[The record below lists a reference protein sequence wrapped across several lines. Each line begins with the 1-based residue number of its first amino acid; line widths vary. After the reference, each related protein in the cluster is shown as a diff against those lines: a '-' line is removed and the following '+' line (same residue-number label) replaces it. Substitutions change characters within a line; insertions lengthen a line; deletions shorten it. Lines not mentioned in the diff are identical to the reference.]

1 MPGIHLLDKAVAE
14 LIAAGEVVERPAS
27 VIKELLENA
36 IDAGS
41 TQITVEIEKGGVTLM
56 RVTDNGC
63 GIAREDVETAFL
75 RHATSKISTG
85 ADLDQIF
92 TLGFRGEALAAVAA
106 VANVTM
112 VTKTAGAP
120 VGTHYTVSGGV
131 GGAVADAGCPN
142 GTSITVQDLFFN
154 TPARMKF
161 LKKDVTEGNAV
172 ATVVE
177 RLALSH
183 PEIAF
188 KLLRDGKAVLSTAG
202 DGKLLSAIYSVCGRQ
217 FAAGLMETGGEWNG
231 VRVSGYVSRPVS
243 CRPNRNSQYV
253 FLNGRFIKSATVSA
267 ALDQAYKHSAMVGK
281 FPAAV
286 LALSLPAS
294 MVDVNVHPAKTEV
307 RFSNEKL
314 IFDAVY
320 AASKNALLSKDER
333 PEFRAAPAVPTRL
346 PAQEYR
352 QLNLADKPG
361 EKKQI
366 EAFVAHIKAEAPH
379 KPDKPGGQ
387 IFRAADAAA
396 VLPKDVSVAFAPA
409 APPVN
414 QQAAPA
420 AVTPKGA
427 AAQPEIAQSSV
438 KAETQPEAPAPAVRY
453 IGEIFV
459 TYILAQLGE
468 EVYLID
474 KHAAHERILYNR
486 LKAQES
492 VQQQLLLEPEAV
504 ALSAADYGTILEN
517 TELAA
522 SAGFALEDFGS
533 GNILIRGLPACL
545 AKENPAQLLEELAD
559 QLRRKYTSQLER
571 LDHLYHTIACK
582 AAIKAGFLSDRLEL
596 ERLAQTVLRDK
607 EIMYCPHGRP
617 VAIKLTRTFIEKQ
630 FGRIQ

>member
-27 VIKELLENA
+27 VIKELLENS

-41 TQITVEIEKGGVTLM
+41 TQITVEIENGGVTLM

-75 RHATSKISTG
+75 RHATSKIATG
-85 ADLDQIF
+85 ADLEQIL

-112 VTKTAGAP
+112 VTKTADAP
-120 VGTHYTVSGGV
+120 VGTRYTISGGV
-131 GGAVADAGCPN
+131 GGALEDAGCPN
-142 GTSITVQDLFFN
+142 GTSLTVQDLFFN

-188 KLLRDGKAVLSTAG
+188 QLLRDRKTVLSTAG
-202 DGKLLSAIYSVCGRQ
+202 DGKLRSAIYSVCGRQ
-217 FAAGLMETGGEWNG
+217 FAASLMEASGEQNG
-231 VRVSGYVSRPVS
+231 VRVTGYISRPVS
-243 CRPNRNSQYV
+243 CRPNRNSQYI
-253 FLNGRFIKSATVSA
+253 FLNGRFIKSATVAA
-267 ALDQAYKHSAMVGK
+267 ALDQAYKHSTMVGK

-286 LALSLPAS
+286 LQLSLPAN

-320 AASKNALLSKDER
+320 TAVKNALLSKDER
-333 PEFRAAPAVPTRL
+333 PEFHIKSAPAAKMPV
-346 PAQEYR
+346 QEYR
-352 QLNLADKPG
+352 QLDFADKPG
-361 EKKQI
+361 AQKQI
-366 EAFVAHIKAEAPH
+366 EAFVEHIKTEAP
-379 KPDKPGGQ
+379 KPAEFTKGVV
-387 IFRAADAAA
+387 FRASDA
-396 VLPKDVSVAFAPA
+396 VPA
-409 APPVN
+409 A
-414 QQAAPA
+414 QIRQM
-420 AVTPKGA
+420 
-427 AAQPEIAQSSV
+427 
-438 KAETQPEAPAPAVRY
+438 APAPAAENFVYAQPAPAPPVAGAAAPEKAEPLPEQPEREPVIRY
-453 IGEIFV
+453 IGEIFA
-459 TYILAQLGE
+459 TYILAQRDE
-468 EVYLID
+468 DVYLID
-474 KHAAHERILYNR
+474 KHAAHERILYNQ
-486 LKAQES
+486 LKAHET

-504 ALSAADYGTILEN
+504 TLPAEDYGIILEN
-517 TELAA
+517 LPLAE

-533 GNILIRGLPACL
+533 GNILIRGLPACI
-545 AKENPAQLLEELAD
+545 AKEDPVQLLAELAD
-559 QLRRKYTSQLER
+559 NLRRKYTSAPER

-582 AAIKAGFLSDRLEL
+582 AAIKAGFLSDKLEL
-596 ERLAQTVLRDK
+596 ERLAQTVLQDK

>member
-27 VIKELLENA
+27 VIKELLENS

-41 TQITVEIEKGGVTLM
+41 TQITVEIENGGVTLM

-75 RHATSKISTG
+75 RHATSKIATG
-85 ADLDQIF
+85 ADLEQIL

-112 VTKTAGAP
+112 VTKTADAP
-120 VGTHYTVSGGV
+120 VGTRYTISGGV
-131 GGAVADAGCPN
+131 GGVLEDAGCPN
-142 GTSITVQDLFFN
+142 GTSLTVQDLFFN

-188 KLLRDGKAVLSTAG
+188 QLLRDRITVLSTAG
-202 DGKLLSAIYSVCGRQ
+202 DGKLRSAIYSVCGRQ
-217 FAAGLMETGGEWNG
+217 FAASLMEASGEQNG
-231 VRVSGYVSRPVS
+231 VRVTGYISRPVF
-243 CRPNRNSQYV
+243 CRPNRNSQYI
-253 FLNGRFIKSATVSA
+253 FLNGRFIKSATVAA
-267 ALDQAYKHSAMVGK
+267 ALDQAYKHSTMVGK

-286 LALSLPAS
+286 LQLSLPAN

-320 AASKNALLSKDER
+320 TAVKNALLTGDER
-333 PEFRAAPAVPTRL
+333 PEFHTKSAPAAKMPV
-346 PAQEYR
+346 QEYR
-352 QLNLADKPG
+352 QLDFTDKPG
-361 EKKQI
+361 AQKQI
-366 EAFVAHIKAEAPH
+366 EAFVEHIKTAAPKPAEFT
-379 KPDKPGGQ
+379 KGVV
-387 IFRAADAAA
+387 FRAADAVPAA
-396 VLPKDVSVAFAPA
+396 QIRQTASKPAAENFVHAPA
-409 APPVN
+409 EPAPMPPV
-414 QQAAPA
+414 AVAP
-420 AVTPKGA
+420 
-427 AAQPEIAQSSV
+427 E
-438 KAETQPEAPAPAVRY
+438 KAEPLPEPPEREPVIRY
-453 IGEIFV
+453 IGEIFA
-459 TYILAQLGE
+459 TYILAQRDE
-468 EVYLID
+468 DVYLID
-474 KHAAHERILYNR
+474 KHAAHERILYNQ
-486 LKAQES
+486 LTAHET

-504 ALSAADYGTILEN
+504 TLPAEDYGIILEN
-517 TELAA
+517 LPLAE

-533 GNILIRGLPACL
+533 GNILIRGLPACI
-545 AKENPAQLLEELAD
+545 AKEDPVQLLAELAD
-559 QLRRKYTSQLER
+559 NLRRKYTSASER

-582 AAIKAGFLSDRLEL
+582 AAIKAGFLSDKLEL
-596 ERLAQTVLRDK
+596 ERLAQTVLRDQG
-607 EIMYCPHGRP
+607 IMYCPHGRP